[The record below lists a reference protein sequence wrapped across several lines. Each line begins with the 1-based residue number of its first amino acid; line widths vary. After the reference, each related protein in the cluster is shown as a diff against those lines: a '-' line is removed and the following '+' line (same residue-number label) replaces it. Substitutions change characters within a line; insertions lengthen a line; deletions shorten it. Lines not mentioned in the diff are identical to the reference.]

1 MIILAIE
8 STTNICSIAV
18 LKDGK
23 LTGYMEADIPQRQ
36 LTWITPSIDKL
47 LKRKKINFSDIS
59 YVAVTN
65 GPGSYTGLRLGI
77 ITAKTIAQ
85 FLNIPIIAYNTLEV
99 LAFNCID
106 SDNII
111 IPLLDA
117 KKNEIYASAF
127 IRDGEYLKQI
137 GNYAAYNLDE
147 LICYI
152 NAINKTVTNKPV
164 AAGFSLRKKEILFTG
179 TALHR
184 YKEEL
189 NEKIKIKH
197 KFASK
202 ELWYP
207 KASALAEMAYR
218 DIENNKAK
226 LLGYADLEAY
236 YLREPDIGKKSN
248 QNRGL
253 ASQI

>member
-8 STTNICSIAV
+8 STTNICSIAL

-23 LTGYMEADIPQRQ
+23 LTGYMEEDIPQRQ
-36 LTWITPSIDKL
+36 LTWITPSIDNL
-47 LKRKKINFSDIS
+47 LKQKKINFSDIS

-65 GPGSYTGLRLGI
+65 GPGAYTGLRLGI

-85 FLNIPIIAYNTLEV
+85 FLNIPIVAYNTLEV

-137 GNYAAYNLDE
+137 LKYNAYNLEE
-147 LICYI
+147 LITQ
-152 NAINKTVTNKPV
+152 INKIKKDAVILGTALLNY
-164 AAGFSLRKKEILFTG
+164 KEIL
-179 TALHR
+179 
-184 YKEEL
+184 
-189 NEKIKIKH
+189 NEKLKIKH
-197 KFASK
+197 KFAK
-202 ELWYP
+202 KDLWHP

-226 LLGYADLEAY
+226 LLGYVDLEAY
-236 YLREPDIGKKSN
+236 YLREPDIGT
-248 QNRGL
+248 NRK
-253 ASQI
+253 

>member
-23 LTGYMEADIPQRQ
+23 LIGFREEDIPQKQ
-36 LTWITPSIDKL
+36 LTWITPAIVEL

-59 YVAVTN
+59 YVAVTS

-127 IRDGEYLKQI
+127 VRDGEYLKQI
-137 GNYAAYNLDE
+137 LPPKAYDINE
-147 LICYI
+147 LILKI
-152 NAINKTVTNKPV
+152 NNVGASGRSPMQI
-164 AAGFSLRKKEILFTG
+164 TG
-179 TALHR
+179 TALLN
-184 YKEEL
+184 YKEIL

-197 KFASK
+197 KFAKK
-202 ELWYP
+202 EFWYP
-207 KASALAEMAYR
+207 KASALADMAYR
-218 DIENNKAK
+218 DINSGRAK

-236 YLREPDIGKKSN
+236 YLREPDIGKKK
-248 QNRGL
+248 
-253 ASQI
+253 